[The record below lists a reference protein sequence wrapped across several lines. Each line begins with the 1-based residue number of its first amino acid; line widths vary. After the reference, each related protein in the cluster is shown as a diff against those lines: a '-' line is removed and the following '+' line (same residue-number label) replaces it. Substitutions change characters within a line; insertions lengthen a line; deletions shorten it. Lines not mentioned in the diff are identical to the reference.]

1 MNQANLAVARKQT
14 RRRRAE
20 YLKRYRPKSERERE
34 RERKRERGKN
44 GEETKRK
51 GSTRHARRP
60 TIAAAMAAA
69 VVVETSTGQEYLYP
83 YCPGNETRTPSPLT
97 TQMNVPVHT
106 NSCTKGIAFNVGGSP
121 LPTTTKIQNTNK
133 RKEKKTTAENKPHD
147 DDPFVSLR
155 DFFVHL
161 DPVSVH
167 ARLGWPL
174 IGTYPIYSQPYPL
187 FHSISHIQTTVL
199 CLSTSSHFGIC
210 MHVCLYKMAT
220 HFLRY
225 LPFV

>member
-69 VVVETSTGQEYLYP
+69 VVAETSTGQEYLYP

-106 NSCTKGIAFNVGGSP
+106 NSCTKGIAFNVGG
-121 LPTTTKIQNTNK
+121 I
-133 RKEKKTTAENKPHD
+133 
-147 DDPFVSLR
+147 
-155 DFFVHL
+155 
-161 DPVSVH
+161 
-167 ARLGWPL
+167 LGGALAPILALKLADIGGLAYVGLYLGAAALISL
-174 IGTYPIYSQPYPL
+174 IGLAPL
-187 FHSISHIQTTVL
+187 R
-199 CLSTSSHFGIC
+199 SS
-210 MHVCLYKMAT
+210 A
-220 HFLRY
+220 
-225 LPFV
+225 PA